1 MDQDISLSREDIIL
15 FWNAAVYGV
24 SFYVLGF
31 GLLKALLI
39 MPLVFVCVAFKYGSR
54 WVLCGFRNSCVGGP
68 ALDWRTSSVDQW
80 HELPVSVASWTVQN
94 ALAAR

>member
-1 MDQDISLSREDIIL
+1 LSREDIIP
-15 FWNAAVYGV
+15 FWNAAAYGV

-31 GLLKALLI
+31 SLLKALLI
-39 MPLVFVCVAFKYGSR
+39 TPLVFVCVVLKYGSR
-54 WVLCGFRNSCVGGP
+54 RVHCGFRNSCAGGP

-80 HELPVSVASWTVQN
+80 HELPVSVASWTIQN